1 MNTTTCN
8 NMDESHK
15 YNVELGLL
23 DLAKE
28 KYTGYLVS

>member
-1 MNTTTCN
+1 MNTSTCN

-15 YNVELGLL
+15 HNVELGLL

-28 KYTGYLVS
+28 KYRYLDS

>member
-15 YNVELGLL
+15 HNVELGLL

-28 KYTGYLVS
+28 KI

>member
-1 MNTTTCN
+1 MNTSTCN

-15 YNVELGLL
+15 HNVELGLL

-28 KYTGYLVS
+28 KNIGYLDS